1 MTLPRVADKPAYKLP
16 DVKLMNI
23 SDCFTTRHQ
32 TGSQGVS
39 IDMFWDAVEEDQGGL
54 AEEGPGAGTH
64 QEDQQE
70 GEDGVQ
76 VVLVLP
82 VCQPDDGGAD
92 QDHHTAQGV
101 RHDVEEDALDVEL
114 LSAGDG
120 LLTLPRL
127 VVVRGLISALTVIM
141 ALAKYQQSD

>member
-1 MTLPRVADKPAYKLP
+1 
-16 DVKLMNI
+16 
-23 SDCFTTRHQ
+23 
-32 TGSQGVS
+32 
-39 IDMFWDAVEEDQGGL
+39 MFWDAVEEDQGGL

-92 QDHHTAQGV
+92 QDHHAAQGV
-101 RHDVEEDALDVEL
+101 RHHVEEDALDVEL

-120 LLTLPRL
+120 LLSLL
-127 VVVRGLISALTVIM
+127 SVVRGLSCALTVIM
-141 ALAKYQQSD
+141 ALTKYQQSD